1 MPDLKS
7 ELQKFIEKQPA
18 APAPSRRSAVWSVL
32 KRNPGVSTYELAA
45 KTGESTAFVST
56 CLLSFETRGLAN
68 RTQRNGVMYHTAVGE
83 SYPEFD
89 KSKFAQQLGLARKGV
104 KARKTRKVI
113 KAKPA
118 PVTSEPTVQVTDIDT
133 MLSKLNVIQAKEL
146 MRKLNELF
154 SA

>member
-18 APAPSRRSAVWSVL
+18 PAKLSRRAAVWNVL
-32 KRNPGVSTYELAA
+32 KRNAGVSTYELAA
-45 KTGESTAFVST
+45 KAGESTAFVST
-56 CLLSFETRGLAN
+56 CLLSFVTRGLAK
-68 RTQRNGVMYHTAVGE
+68 RLQHNGVMYHTAIGE

-89 KSKFAQQLGLARKGV
+89 KAKFAQQLGLSRKGAKSR
-104 KARKTRKVI
+104 KARKTRTVT
-113 KAKPA
+113 KPA
-118 PVTSEPTVQVTDIDT
+118 PVAPTTDIDA
-133 MLSKLNVIQAKEL
+133 MLSKLNVVQAKEL